1 MQVAGRA
8 LAFSH
13 LILGILGWLVSS
25 TRYLNVVIV
34 CEMSFFHILWLE
46 ERDTT
51 RDIDSSKAAKLAA
64 IRVKL

>member
-13 LILGILGWLVSS
+13 LILGGLVSS

-51 RDIDSSKAAKLAA
+51 RDIDSSEATKLAA